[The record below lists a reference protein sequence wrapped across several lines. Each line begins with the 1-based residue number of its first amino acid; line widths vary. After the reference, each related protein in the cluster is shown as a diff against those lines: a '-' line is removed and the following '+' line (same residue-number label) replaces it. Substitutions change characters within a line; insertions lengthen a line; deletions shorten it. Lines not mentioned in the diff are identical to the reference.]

1 MSNKNLPT
9 LIPREILF
17 GEPEKVSPQI
27 SPDGTRIAYL
37 APKDGVL
44 NVWVHTIGK
53 GDDIPITKEKKR
65 GIRWYFWAED
75 NVHII
80 YLQDSD
86 GDENWHLYS
95 VDLNTGVIRDLTPF
109 SGIQA
114 QVVATDPNFP
124 NEMLISLNLRDRRVH
139 DVYRVNLT
147 TGALEKDT
155 ENPGDVV
162 GWLVDPNFQIRG
174 AMAMR
179 SDGGS
184 ELCVRPDVKSSWEAF
199 VKWGAEDNFSG
210 AIGFTPDGK
219 GLYLLDSRDANSR
232 RAVEI
237 DIDSGK
243 QIVLAEDPEYDIIGY
258 IIHPWTHKLQAVCIL
273 KERRYWRV
281 IDSSIEEDIKKIK
294 EIHKGDFFLL
304 NRDSADKNWL
314 IGFTC
319 DDEPIPYYAYNR
331 ETHETTFLFTAQP
344 KLEKYKLAQMKPI
357 SLTSRD
363 GLTLHG
369 YLTLPLGMEAK
380 NLPMVLNVHG
390 GPWDR
395 DTWGYNPEA
404 QWLANRG
411 YACLQINFRGSIGY
425 GKKFLNAGNREWGR
439 KMHDDLIDAVNWA
452 IKEGI
457 ADPKRI
463 AIYGSSYGGYAALVG
478 AAFTPEVFKCAA
490 EACGPSNLITF
501 LETIPP
507 YWEPLRMLFYE
518 RIGNLDTEKEFLKS
532 RSPLFKADNIKI
544 PMLIAQGAN
553 DPRVKQAESEQIVNA
568 LRNKNISVEYI
579 LFSDEGHMFVNP
591 NNRLKFYA
599 AVESFLSKHLGGRV
613 EQ

>member
-1 MSNKNLPT
+1 
-9 LIPREILF
+9 
-17 GEPEKVSPQI
+17 
-27 SPDGTRIAYL
+27 
-37 APKDGVL
+37 
-44 NVWVHTIGK
+44 
-53 GDDIPITKEKKR
+53 
-65 GIRWYFWAED
+65 
-75 NVHII
+75 
-80 YLQDSD
+80 
-86 GDENWHLYS
+86 
-95 VDLNTGVIRDLTPF
+95 
-109 SGIQA
+109 
-114 QVVATDPNFP
+114 
-124 NEMLISLNLRDRRVH
+124 MLISLNLRDRRVH

-155 ENPGDVV
+155 ENPGNVV
-162 GWLVDPNFQIRG
+162 DWLVDPNFQIRG

-184 ELCVRPDVKSSWEAF
+184 ELCVRRDVKSSWEAF

-219 GLYLLDSRDANSR
+219 GLYLLDSRDANSM